1 MNDNP
6 YLFAIDITQEIVD
19 KLELS
24 KQDLEKLYVLQLAA
38 YSVILHCPK

>member
-1 MNDNP
+1 MIIP

-24 KQDLEKLYVLQLAA
+24 KRDLEKLYALQLVEH
-38 YSVILHCPK
+38 SVIMRCPK